1 MRSKGAV
8 MSQEIL
14 LFLFMLV
21 ELSAILLLYQMV
33 IIPKI
38 ALKTNNLFEK
48 RMMDKTW
55 NIPAMLEDYTGE
67 LIQQVDFLL
76 FGYADPDNLDKHG
89 KPKHKKGKIQ
99 IYFPELIGGY
109 MSGGI
114 KQLKADPD
122 NAIAVATSE
131 YLEELPLPAQL
142 VARSLL
148 PKLQQALSKASP
160 KVKEAVVE
168 YNPGL
173 SKR

>member
-1 MRSKGAV
+1 

-14 LFLFMLV
+14 FFLFMIV
-21 ELSAILLLYQMV
+21 ELCAILLLYQLV

-76 FGYADPDNLDKHG
+76 FGYPDPQNPKKHI
-89 KPKHKKGKIQ
+89 KGKIQ

-114 KQLKADPD
+114 KQLKMDPD

-148 PKLQQALSKASP
+148 PKLQQALTKAAP
-160 KVKEAVVE
+160 EVKEAVVE
-168 YNPGL
+168 YSPGL

>member
-1 MRSKGAV
+1 
-8 MSQEIL
+8 MSQEL
-14 LFLFMLV
+14 LFLLFMTC
-21 ELSAILLLYQMV
+21 ELIAIMALYTFW
-33 IIPKI
+33 IIPRVAI
-38 ALKTNNLFEK
+38 KTNDVFEQ
-48 RMMDKTW
+48 RMLDKTW

-67 LIQQVDFLL
+67 LIQQVDYLL

-99 IYFPELIGGY
+99 IYFPELLGGF

-114 KQLKADPD
+114 KQLKMDPE
-122 NAIAVATSE
+122 NALAVATSE

-148 PKLQQALSKASP
+148 PKLQEALSKASP
-160 KVKEAVVE
+160 EVKKAVVE

-173 SKR
+173 SKP

>member
-1 MRSKGAV
+1 

-14 LFLFMLV
+14 FFLFMIV
-21 ELSAILLLYQMV
+21 ELCAILLLYQMV

-76 FGYADPDNLDKHG
+76 FGYPDPQNPKKHI
-89 KPKHKKGKIQ
+89 KGKIQ

-114 KQLKADPD
+114 KQLKMDPD
-122 NAIAVATSE
+122 NAIAIATSE

-148 PKLQQALSKASP
+148 PKLQQALTKAAP
-160 KVKEAVVE
+160 EVKEAIVE
-168 YNPGL
+168 YSPGL

>member
-1 MRSKGAV
+1 MRSEGAI

-14 LFLFMLV
+14 FFLFMIV
-21 ELSAILLLYQMV
+21 ELCAILLLYQLV

-38 ALKTNNLFEK
+38 ALKTNNLFEQ
-48 RMMDKTW
+48 RMMDKSW
-55 NIPAMLEDYTGE
+55 DIPAMLEDYTGE
-67 LIQQVDFLL
+67 LIKQVDFLL
-76 FGYADPDNLDKHG
+76 FGYPDPQNPKKHI
-89 KPKHKKGKIQ
+89 KGKIQ

-114 KQLKADPD
+114 KQLKMDPD

-148 PKLQQALSKASP
+148 PKLQAALTKAP
-160 KVKEAVVE
+160 PEVKEAIVE
-168 YNPGL
+168 YSPGL

>member
-1 MRSKGAV
+1 
-8 MSQEIL
+8 
-14 LFLFMLV
+14 MLV
-21 ELSAILLLYQMV
+21 ELCAILLLYQMV

-76 FGYADPDNLDKHG
+76 FGYPDPQNPKKHI
-89 KPKHKKGKIQ
+89 KGKIQ

-114 KQLKADPD
+114 KQLKMDPD

-148 PKLQQALSKASP
+148 PKLQAALIKASP
-160 KVKEAVVE
+160 DVKEAVVE
-168 YNPGL
+168 YSPGL